1 MFRTKIEELIMIGT
15 SRLRSF
21 SFLFHF
27 SLMMDRWLN
36 FFFLFDDEEKWPDF
50 NLMLMMTGDEWEIF
64 FSLLFLTIHFYIG
77 EREKK
82 NV

>member
-1 MFRTKIEELIMIGT
+1 
-15 SRLRSF
+15 
-21 SFLFHF
+21 
-27 SLMMDRWLN
+27 
-36 FFFLFDDEEKWPDF
+36 
-50 NLMLMMTGDEWEIF
+50 LMLMMTGDEWEIF